1 MSEIPH
7 TNITRMVVKN
17 YRSLVDVDIVLS
29 PLTVFVGKNGVGKSN
44 VIDVLRFVRDGLKEG
59 FDLALLHHGG
69 FGALRYWFADER
81 EDVSIELHFK
91 GPEWSGEYAF
101 SFGMADE
108 VCHIKSE
115 RLSLTS
121 DLINRSNESDKAAS
135 EDEEDSLLF
144 EVVEGLVVRVAEQI
158 DGVIIRHPNHA
169 HQKKRVS
176 QRSFYLTELAQLI
189 PSLAA
194 VRDFFAQMNFYDLG
208 PDGLREP
215 QKATNPVP
223 LLEDGSN
230 LTSALREIQKRKKD
244 YLITQALEI
253 VYEGLDAYSIVPIG
267 KHLVTKLHVAH
278 QNGHGQE
285 APSDLGDESDGT
297 IRMLAILTALYQ
309 ERFPSPLAIEEPEK
323 GIYSSALALCSDLLQ
338 EATLRYQVLTSTHSP
353 DLISQL
359 PVDTLRVVEKEDGIT
374 KIGMV

>member
-7 TNITRMVVKN
+7 TNITRLVVKN

-44 VIDVLRFVRDGLKEG
+44 VIDVLGFVRDGLKDG

-69 FGALRYWFADER
+69 FSALRYWFADEG

-115 RLSLTS
+115 TLSLTS
-121 DLINRSNESDKAAS
+121 DLINTSNDLDAGEAAGAS
-135 EDEEDSLLF
+135 PLF
-144 EVVEGLVVRVAEQI
+144 EVLEGQVVRVAEQI

-194 VRDFFAQMNFYDLG
+194 VRDFFANMNFYDLA
-208 PDGLREP
+208 PDARAPKGH
-215 QKATNPVP
+215 QSCATA
-223 LLEDGSN
+223 G
-230 LTSALREIQKRKKD
+230 
-244 YLITQALEI
+244 
-253 VYEGLDAYSIVPIG
+253 G
-267 KHLVTKLHVAH
+267 
-278 QNGHGQE
+278 
-285 APSDLGDESDGT
+285 
-297 IRMLAILTALYQ
+297 
-309 ERFPSPLAIEEPEK
+309 
-323 GIYSSALALCSDLLQ
+323 
-338 EATLRYQVLTSTHSP
+338 
-353 DLISQL
+353 
-359 PVDTLRVVEKEDGIT
+359 
-374 KIGMV
+374 